1 MIQWKHTRVSKAEK
15 RLAGC
20 LKGANI
26 EFKQQVP
33 INRFTVDFL
42 VEEKLVVEVEGGIY
56 HDNPDRVKRDL
67 IRQDILKAEGY
78 EVLRI
83 PSDIIDTKGK
93 NKSVAELVKLQ
104 LQKLKS
110 NVGIQS

>member
-1 MIQWKHTRVSKAEK
+1 VSKAER
-15 RLAGC
+15 RLAKC
-20 LKGANI
+20 LKGAGI
-26 EFKQQVP
+26 SFKQQVS
-33 INRFTVDFL
+33 ISRFTVDFL

-67 IRQDILKAEGY
+67 TRQDILKAEGY

-93 NKSVAELVKLQ
+93 NKSVAELVRLE

-110 NVGIQS
+110 NIGSQN